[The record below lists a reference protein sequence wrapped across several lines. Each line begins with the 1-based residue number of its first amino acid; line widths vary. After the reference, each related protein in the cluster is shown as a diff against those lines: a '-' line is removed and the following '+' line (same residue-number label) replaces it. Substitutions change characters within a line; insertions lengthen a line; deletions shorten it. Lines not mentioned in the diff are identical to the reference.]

1 MQINVKYIKAQV
13 AIFFLIFNVL
23 LIAQDR
29 PYNTMAVLVFEN
41 ENSKGEWRKVTV
53 IVDSGAGE
61 NVAPRDTFP
70 QT

>member
-13 AIFFLIFNVL
+13 AILLLIFNVL

-41 ENSKGEWRKVTV
+41 
-53 IVDSGAGE
+53 
-61 NVAPRDTFP
+61 
-70 QT
+70 